1 MADEK
6 PPQTKVDV
14 AERTPGDKTSP
25 ASEEAE
31 LISLDELDKLI
42 DQNDPDFHKNISQVT
57 EVKDISSANIEL
69 LDLDKILAEEKLQK
83 VSFRIAL
90 ARRLLFL
97 NGMIGFIKR
106 LFLRALKEGLPFLIK
121 QTKNFLGVVQKK
133 ITATLSAFKY
143 LSVSKKLAIV
153 GITLLS
159 IFLGLFVYRSLTV
172 GIIPQG
178 NPLFVNSMEEWAKNV
193 STYSKD
199 SSFEQFYDSPRV
211 KQNIVA
217 LRRAVVNLKPS
228 AGSGPNPMAFFEFF
242 VEGNSTDVAVELKD
256 REYEIID
263 VVQRLM
269 EDNSFAQLDSIEG
282 KQNLLE
288 NIRKELNS
296 LLTRGKIRRVYIKQA
311 IIKP

>member
-6 PPQTKVDV
+6 PPQTKVDA
-14 AERTPGDKTSP
+14 AEPTSGDKAVPT
-25 ASEEAE
+25 SEEAD

-42 DQNDPDFHKNISQVT
+42 DQNDPDFRKNISQVT

-69 LDLDKILAEEKLQK
+69 LDLDKILAEEQSQKL
-83 VSFRIAL
+83 SFRVTI

-97 NGMIGFIKR
+97 NSMIGFIKS
-106 LFLRALKEGLPFLIK
+106 LFLRSLKEGLPFLLK
-121 QTKNFLGVVQKK
+121 QTKSFLGIVQKK
-133 ITATLSAFKY
+133 LRTKLTEFKY
-143 LSVSKKLAIV
+143 LSVTKKLAIV
-153 GITLLS
+153 GISLLVV
-159 IFLGLFVYRSLTV
+159 FLVLFVRRSLTV
-172 GIIPQG
+172 GVIPHG
-178 NPLFVNSMEEWAKNV
+178 TPLFVNSMEEWAKNV
-193 STYSKD
+193 STYGKD
-199 SSFEQFYDSPRV
+199 NSFEQFYDSPRV

-228 AGSGPNPMAFFEFF
+228 AGSGSNPMAFFEFF

-269 EDNSFAQLDSIEG
+269 EDNSFAELDSVEG

>member
-14 AERTPGDKTSP
+14 AEQTSGDKASP

-97 NGMIGFIKR
+97 NGMIGFIKS

-121 QTKNFLGVVQKK
+121 QTKSFFSIVLKK
-133 ITATLSAFKY
+133 IIATLTAFKY

-153 GITLLS
+153 GISLLS

-178 NPLFVNSMEEWAKNV
+178 TTLFVNSMEEWAKNV